1 MDLDEVVERHHAALR
16 VVAADEA
23 MSPIGAY
30 ATVSDP
36 AKFVRIGS
44 KYQPTVLRSQL
55 HDELIA
61 KALEGQ
67 SPERGRRAVVMAG
80 PPGAGKGYVQES
92 QLGGLPGFLVVDADM
107 FKEALIEHEVAV
119 GGLERMT
126 PPVMHEFAAAGERFA
141 PFEYASLVHEESS
154 FLAKRL
160 QAEQLAKGTNLVL
173 DTVLK
178 NTAAAE
184 QVHRQMADH
193 GYRFTVVSV
202 QTTQE
207 VSRASIR
214 ERWEGPY
221 RAFLAGESALGGRP
235 VPSGFARSVFP
246 DGPVSGPESSAEWLR
261 QNSPECTEYRLY
273 RREEGSPHRLE
284 VHLLRTDAG
293 WKTNV
298 EAKAQRG
305 ADFARSQVGPLRGRG
320 VDASPRV
327 GQQAP
332 KKPRGTGPAL

>member
-1 MDLDEVVERHHAALR
+1 MDLDDVVERHHAALR

-23 MSPIGAY
+23 MSPVGAY

-36 AKFVRIGS
+36 EKFVKIGS
-44 KYQPTVLRSQL
+44 KFQPTVPRSQL
-55 HDELIA
+55 HDALIA
-61 KALEGQ
+61 KVLEGQ

-80 PPGAGKGYVQES
+80 PPGAGKGFVQDS

-126 PPVMHEFAAAGERFA
+126 PPVMQEFAAAGERFA

-178 NTAAAE
+178 NTAAAKHV
-184 QVHRQMADH
+184 QRQMADH
-193 GYRFTVVSV
+193 GYQFTVVSV
-202 QTTQE
+202 QTTEE

-214 ERWEGPY
+214 DRWEGPY

-246 DGPVSGPESSAEWLR
+246 DGPVSGPEASAEWLR
-261 QNSPECTEYRLY
+261 QNSPGCTEYRLY
-273 RREEGSPHRLE
+273 RREEGHPHRLE
-284 VHLLRTDAG
+284 VHLKRSGKVWTDAA
-293 WKTNV
+293 TA
-298 EAKAQRG
+298 EAAERRRL
-305 ADFARSQVGPLRGRG
+305 AFP
-320 VDASPRV
+320 
-327 GQQAP
+327 AP
-332 KKPRGTGPAL
+332 EPKRRPGLER